1 MKYELWP
8 EIMSDL
14 KQHLS
19 QETIERWFN
28 NIIDVDKRQSTL
40 YIKVHSDG
48 QAEWMEKHYA
58 QILQESA
65 IKAADENL
73 DVVFIMGENQAFA
86 SNEPNE
92 TQTVYQS
99 EAYNNNQSNRF
110 NFNPRYNFESFVVGS
125 SNRFAHAAALAVA
138 DRPAKNYNPFFLY
151 GGSGLGKTH
160 LMHAIG
166 HRVLNLRPNT
176 NILYISTETF
186 TNEFISSVRQ
196 GSAHKFKNRYRT
208 ADIFLV
214 DDIQFLTGKEE
225 TQVEFFHTFNALYEQ
240 GKQIVI
246 SSDRHPKDIAT
257 LEERLRSRFEGGLIT
272 DIQPPDLETRIAIL
286 QYKSSIE
293 NLKITNDAIAYI
305 ATNIPSNIR
314 ELEGALN
321 RVKYYA
327 LVNNSPVINLSL
339 TETVMDDILPNKQKQ
354 ALSPNLIKDCVSSYF
369 NLQSGDLAS
378 PRRDQSITKPRHIAM
393 YLCQTLLH
401 MSLNDIGEHF
411 GKRDHTTVLNGTKK
425 ITNNL
430 KTDINLQKSI
440 QELTDIIN
448 RS

>member
-1 MKYELWP
+1 M
-8 EIMSDL
+8 
-14 KQHLS
+14 
-19 QETIERWFN
+19 
-28 NIIDVDKRQSTL
+28 
-40 YIKVHSDG
+40 
-48 QAEWMEKHYA
+48 
-58 QILQESA
+58 
-65 IKAADENL
+65 
-73 DVVFIMGENQAFA
+73 
-86 SNEPNE
+86 
-92 TQTVYQS
+92 
-99 EAYNNNQSNRF
+99 
-110 NFNPRYNFESFVVGS
+110 
-125 SNRFAHAAALAVA
+125 
-138 DRPAKNYNPFFLY
+138 
-151 GGSGLGKTH
+151 
-160 LMHAIG
+160 
-166 HRVLNLRPNT
+166 
-176 NILYISTETF
+176 
-186 TNEFISSVRQ
+186 
-196 GSAHKFKNRYRT
+196 
-208 ADIFLV
+208 
-214 DDIQFLTGKEE
+214 
-225 TQVEFFHTFNALYEQ
+225 
-240 GKQIVI
+240 
-246 SSDRHPKDIAT
+246 
-257 LEERLRSRFEGGLIT
+257 
-272 DIQPPDLETRIAIL
+272 
-286 QYKSSIE
+286 
-293 NLKITNDAIAYI
+293 KITNDAIAYI